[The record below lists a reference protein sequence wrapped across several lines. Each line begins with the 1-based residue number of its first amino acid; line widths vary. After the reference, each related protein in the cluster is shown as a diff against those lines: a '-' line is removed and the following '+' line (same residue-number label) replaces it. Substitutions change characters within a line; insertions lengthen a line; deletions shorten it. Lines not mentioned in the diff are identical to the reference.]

1 MQYSVRDFVNAAA
14 TKLGILLTWQG
25 NGLDAKAY
33 DDAGQCIVSVDPIY
47 FRPAEV
53 ETLLGDASKAR
64 ERLGWRTKTTFA
76 DLVREMVR
84 EDLRLAECA
93 DLASR
98 HGYNGIISDG

>member
-1 MQYSVRDFVNAAA
+1 M
-14 TKLGILLTWQG
+14 
-25 NGLDAKAY
+25 
-33 DDAGQCIVSVDPIY
+33 SVDPIY

-64 ERLGWRTKTTFA
+64 EKLGWRAKTTCA
-76 DLVREMVR
+76 DLVREMLP

-98 HGYNGIISDG
+98 HG